1 MSGKIKRDYIVR
13 HEIIRDKLQE
23 LSKTSGYPCLNVV
36 RLASELNMDY
46 RTVRAHLKIMELDAM
61 GVFTDD
67 EQRQFCTKEGISLL
81 ANTFRRMKGTPNRKN
96 AIGHF

>member
-1 MSGKIKRDYIVR
+1 MSRMLKRDYIIR
-13 HEIIRDKLQE
+13 HRKIRDKLLE

-36 RLASELNMDY
+36 RLASELKMDY

-67 EQRQFCTKEGISLL
+67 EQKQFCTKEGISLL
-81 ANTFRRMKGTPNRKN
+81 ANTIRRMEGTPNRKK
-96 AIGHF
+96 AIGQF